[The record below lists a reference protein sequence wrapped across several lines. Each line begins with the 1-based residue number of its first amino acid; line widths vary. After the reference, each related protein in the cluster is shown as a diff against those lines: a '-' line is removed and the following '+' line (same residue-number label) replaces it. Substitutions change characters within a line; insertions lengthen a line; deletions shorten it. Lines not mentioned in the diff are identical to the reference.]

1 MEVGEIIQNGGLVL
15 GGGAVVKAFDF
26 LTAWWKSKQPVSVKQ
41 PVEIDLKKEFVT
53 RRDFDAHVLDNKR
66 DLAAHVAD
74 NNRDHENMFA
84 RLNANDKLTSGLEGL
99 LTGMRDDL
107 SAIKNKLFKTK

>member
-26 LTAWWKSKQPVSVKQ
+26 LTAWWKSKQPVEVKQ

-53 RRDFDAHVLDNKR
+53 RRDFDAHVLDNSK
-66 DLAAHVAD
+66 A
-74 NNRDHENMFA
+74 HENLFG
-84 RLNANDKLTSGLEGL
+84 RLNRNDRETSEIKGL

-107 SAIKNKLFKTK
+107 SAIKNKLFRSK

>member
-53 RRDFDAHVLDNKR
+53 RHDFD
-66 DLAAHVAD
+66 AHVAD
-74 NNRDHENMFA
+74 NNRVHENLFG
-84 RLNANDKLTSGLEGL
+84 RLNRNDRETSEIKGL

>member
-26 LTAWWKSKQPVSVKQ
+26 LTAWWKSKQPVEVKQ

-53 RRDFDAHVLDNKR
+53 RRDFDAHV
-66 DLAAHVAD
+66 AD
-74 NNRDHENMFA
+74 NSRAHENLYG
-84 RLNANDKLTSGLEGL
+84 RLNRNDRETSEIKGL

-107 SAIKNKLFKTK
+107 SAIKNKIFKSTR

>member
-26 LTAWWKSKQPVSVKQ
+26 LTAWWKSKQPVNVKQ

-53 RRDFDAHVLDNKR
+53 RRDFDAHVLDNSK
-66 DLAAHVAD
+66 
-74 NNRDHENMFA
+74 DHENLFG
-84 RLNANDKLTSGLEGL
+84 RLNRNDRETSEIKGL

-107 SAIKNKLFKTK
+107 SAINNKLFRNM

>member
-26 LTAWWKSKQPVSVKQ
+26 LTAWWKAKQPVAVKQ

-53 RRDFDAHVLDNKR
+53 RHDFETHVADSKR
-66 DLAAHVAD
+66 DLDAHIAD
-74 NNRDHENMFA
+74 NARDHENLFG
-84 RLNANDKLTSGLEGL
+84 RLNRNDRETSEIKGL

>member
-26 LTAWWKSKQPVSVKQ
+26 LTAWWKSKQPVEVKQ

-53 RRDFDAHVLDNKR
+53 RRDFDAHVLDNSK
-66 DLAAHVAD
+66 
-74 NNRDHENMFA
+74 DHENLFG
-84 RLNANDKLTSGLEGL
+84 RLNRNDRETSEIKGL

-107 SAIKNKLFKTK
+107 SAIKNKLFRSK